1 MIKKIIVTLLIFIVL
16 FLFLG
21 CQQKVEQPT
30 FVQEPKVIEAPA
42 DEIPTTEET
51 LVDEVES
58 GISDVN
64 NVDEELDASELDDLE
79 DVLSD
84 IENI

>member
-1 MIKKIIVTLLIFIVL
+1 MIKKITAVFLITLAL

-21 CQQKVEQPT
+21 CAQQPVEEQSTEPPAT
-30 FVQEPKVIEAPA
+30 ETPQEVYPEAGEAP
-42 DEIPTTEET
+42 
-51 LVDEVES
+51 VNEVET
-58 GISDVN
+58 GISDIG
-64 NVDEELDASELDDLE
+64 DIEEELDSSELDDLE